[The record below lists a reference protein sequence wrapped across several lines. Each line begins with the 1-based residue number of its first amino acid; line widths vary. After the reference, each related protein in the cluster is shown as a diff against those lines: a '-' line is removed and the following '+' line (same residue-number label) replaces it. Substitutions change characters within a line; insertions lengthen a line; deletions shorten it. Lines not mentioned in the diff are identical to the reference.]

1 MPAKKKYLSP
11 GWTRFSKI
19 VAIILGAYAA
29 TATLHIAIAKNV
41 ANDVPVLL
49 TSTYS
54 SFLCWVGLMVMVYM
68 LKRAWVAWSIL
79 LIIIT
84 VSSILIY
91 L

>member
-41 ANDVPVLL
+41 VNDAPVLL